1 MSEAT
6 QSLAH
11 AKSSAEIAIIAQQ
24 AARLVGPMLKTAF
37 REQMKVDHKVDL
49 HDPVTIYDRLAEEKI
64 RNFLEQAV
72 PGSAVIGEEDG
83 GELATSDQLQWYV
96 DPIDGTSN
104 FAAGISFWCTSI
116 GAVVNGQIVAGAI
129 YDPIGDQM
137 FWADETGAWLNGE
150 PLLAHSVA
158 DEARATLITG
168 YPVVRDF
175 RLDGRE
181 VALDRFGDLAAAF
194 STLRRPGSAA
204 LSICHIAAG
213 WADAAAGFGVN
224 AWDVSAAILILR
236 KAGGVYHP
244 FRLGKQPL
252 DAPDY
257 ACPGYVATGPN
268 VTYPILEGVC
278 AQIEAQ
284 RTQK

>member
-1 MSEAT
+1 MSNST
-6 QSLAH
+6 QPLAR

-24 AARLVGPMLKTAF
+24 AARSVGPMLKAAF
-37 REQMKVDHKVDL
+37 RKQMKVDHKVDL
-49 HDPVTIYDRLAEEKI
+49 HDPVTIYDRRAEETI
-64 RNFLEQAV
+64 RKFLEQAV

-83 GELATSDQLQWYV
+83 GKLATSDQLQWYV

-104 FAAGISFWCTSI
+104 FASGISFWCTSI
-116 GAVVNGQIVAGAI
+116 GAVVNGQIIAGAI
-129 YDPIGDQM
+129 YDPVGDQM
-137 FWADETGAWLNGE
+137 FWADEAGAWLNGE
-150 PLLAHSVA
+150 PLLANSIA

-175 RLDGRE
+175 KLDGRE
-181 VALDRFGDLAAAF
+181 IALDRFGDLAAAF

-236 KAGGVYHP
+236 KAGGVYRP
-244 FRLGKQPL
+244 FRLGRQSF

-257 ACPGYVATGPN
+257 GCPGYVATGPN
-268 VTYPILEGVC
+268 VTYPTLEAVC

-284 RTQK
+284 RTKK

>member
-1 MSEAT
+1 MSEST
-6 QSLAH
+6 QPIAPT
-11 AKSSAEIAIIAQQ
+11 KSPAEIAIIAQQ
-24 AARLVGPMLKTAF
+24 AARSVGPMLKAAF

-49 HDPVTIYDRLAEEKI
+49 HDPVTVYDRRAEEAI
-64 RNFLEQAV
+64 RKFLEQAI
-72 PGSAVIGEEDG
+72 PGSTVIGEEDG

-104 FAAGISFWCTSI
+104 FASGIAFWCTSI
-116 GAVVNGQIVAGAI
+116 GAVLNGQIIAGAI
-129 YDPIGDQM
+129 YDPVGDQM
-137 FWADETGAWLNGE
+137 FWADKAGAWLNGE
-150 PLLAHSVA
+150 PLRADSVQ

-181 VALDRFGDLAAAF
+181 VALDRFGDLVAAF

-236 KAGGVYHP
+236 KAGGLYRP
-244 FRLGKQPL
+244 FGLGKQPL

-268 VTYPILEGVC
+268 VTYPTLDAVC
-278 AQIEAQ
+278 DKIEKQ
-284 RTQK
+284 RTKL

>member
-1 MSEAT
+1 MSEST
-6 QSLAH
+6 QPLAH
-11 AKSSAEIAIIAQQ
+11 TKSSAEIAIIAKQ
-24 AARLVGPMLKTAF
+24 AALSVGPMLKAAF

-49 HDPVTIYDRLAEEKI
+49 HDPVTVYDRRAEDAI
-64 RNFLEQAV
+64 RLFLEKAI
-72 PGSAVIGEEDG
+72 PGSTVIGEEDG

-104 FAAGISFWCTSI
+104 FAAGIAFWCISI
-116 GAVVNGQIVAGAI
+116 GAVINGQIIAGAI
-129 YDPIGDQM
+129 YDPVGDQM
-137 FWADETGAWLNGE
+137 FWADEAGAWLNGE
-150 PLLAHSVA
+150 PLRADSVQ

-236 KAGGVYHP
+236 KAGGLYRP

-252 DAPDY
+252 GAPDY
-257 ACPGYVATGPN
+257 ACPGYMAIGPN
-268 VTYPILEGVC
+268 VTYPTLDAVC
-278 AQIEAQ
+278 EKIEKQ
-284 RTQK
+284 RTKL